1 MTDGTTTDR
10 DESTQET
17 PKDEHLGV
25 LATWRATSV
34 AAKAVLTG
42 VFVNRLAGF
51 IQIFLVLF
59 LTHRGF
65 SGGQAGFA
73 LGMYGAGSV
82 IGTFVGG
89 SLSDKLSARAATLIG
104 MVGSAALIVS
114 LVYVKW
120 YPAIVVVVLL
130 VSATAQ
136 FFRPAAQSLITE
148 VTPANQRVMVTAMY
162 RLAVNLG
169 TTAAPLLGLALVS
182 VSYNLL
188 FWGEAL
194 TSLLYAAIAFKYL
207 PRKPA
212 KEEAAAAGTAA
223 ETAAAEPSGRTGYL
237 ALLDDKR
244 YLAYLLAFLLLCTV
258 YCQYIVVLPL
268 AIKDAGLSAWWYGAI
283 ISMNA
288 AIVVTCEVL
297 ATKWVQKWPVWLVQM
312 SGFGLLAVGYAIYGI
327 EIVPFFLILGTLV
340 WTLSEIL
347 GAPTVWAWPG
357 MVAPEHLRGRYF
369 GSMQTMF
376 GLSTTLGPIAGV
388 LIYQQV
394 GARTFFL
401 SAAGVVAIAM
411 IIGRIGMSAPTAEEK
426 AKDAGEVAA
435 AEPELTEPP
444 LEPPLEPI
452 DVEADDRTRP
462 GVESVA
468 EPAKRTEPAS

>member
-1 MTDGTTTDR
+1 MTDGTTTDG
-10 DESTQET
+10 DETTREAK
-17 PKDEHLGV
+17 KDEHLGV

-65 SGGQAGFA
+65 SGNQAGFA
-73 LGMYGAGSV
+73 LGMYGAGAV

-104 MVGSAALIVS
+104 MVGSAALIIS

-120 YPAIVVVVLL
+120 FPGIVAVVLL

-182 VSYNLL
+182 VSYSLL

-194 TSLLYAAIAFKYL
+194 TSLIYAAIAFKYL
-207 PRKPA
+207 PRKPS
-212 KEEAAAAGTAA
+212 KEEAAAAAA
-223 ETAAAEPSGRTGYL
+223 EAVQTPAPAGRTGYL
-237 ALLDDKR
+237 ALLDDRR
-244 YLAYLLAFLLLCTV
+244 YLAYLLAFLLLTV
-258 YCQYIVVLPL
+258 VYTQYIVVLPL
-268 AIKDAGLSAWWYGAI
+268 AIKDHGLSAWWYGAI
-283 ISMNA
+283 ISLNA
-288 AIVVTCEVL
+288 AIVVTLEVF
-297 ATKWVQKWPVWLVQM
+297 ATKFVQKWPVWLVQM

-327 EIVPFFLILGTLV
+327 DIVPLFLILGTLV

-347 GAPTVWAWPG
+347 GAPTVWSWPG

-376 GLSTTLGPIAGV
+376 GLGTTLGPIAGV
-388 LIYQQV
+388 LIYQQI
-394 GARTFFL
+394 GARSFFFC
-401 SAAGVVAIAM
+401 AAGVAAVAM
-411 IIGRIGMSAPTAEEK
+411 VIGRIGMSAPTAEQK
-426 AKDAGEVAA
+426 AAAAGEIAA
-435 AEPELTEPP
+435 EEPELTEPP

-452 DVEADDRTRP
+452 GVEADDRSKP
-462 GVESVA
+462 GVESV
-468 EPAKRTEPAS
+468 EPTKRTEPAS